1 MLGNPQWWWVSL
13 TDPRLAAFLPLGKS
27 CFWLGW
33 HGLQRASVSQDFDLQ
48 KHLLLTSDRYLGKTD
63 PGVCSLAAFLLVSGY
78 GRGGRTPSTL
88 FCFWRQGQ
96 EQHTTSR
103 QDVSIVF
110 RDLIQLHKPTFLTVP
125 NGMPCYHKMFLN
137 SESSELSIK
146 MQTCSLLSKQLGIEE
161 NEMPLK
167 SKVGS
172 SISFGLCD

>member
-1 MLGNPQWWWVSL
+1 M
-13 TDPRLAAFLPLGKS
+13 
-27 CFWLGW
+27 
-33 HGLQRASVSQDFDLQ
+33 SQDFDLQ